1 MNDVTPL
8 YVLSANEGVKDLT
21 SVFVVFKQVKLL
33 AGGEVLGKGV
43 YPVKV
48 TVMEGDLP
56 INTNACGTYAC
67 LKTNNILPLKE
78 TLLTI

>member
-56 INTNACGTYAC
+56 INTNACGTYA
-67 LKTNNILPLKE
+67 
-78 TLLTI
+78 